1 MSPNAAPAS
10 HSGPQA
16 RQKGRADL
24 LSNTVQ
30 LVTFEMYGEAFALPI
45 LDVREIIL
53 PTAVTPVPQ
62 APAFV
67 EGVINLRGQI
77 IPVVDLR
84 KRFGLAPA
92 DSTEDRRIIV
102 VELGSNIV
110 IGLIVD
116 AVREVER
123 LPSDSIL
130 PPPALV
136 AGSIGS
142 EYIKG
147 ISNHED
153 KMIIHIDMRRVFNT
167 DEMTALEKTSG
178 EAA

>member
-1 MSPNAAPAS
+1 MQYAT
-10 HSGPQA
+10 
-16 RQKGRADL
+16 GRAGSKEATL
-24 LSNTVQ
+24 ASLQQ
-30 LVTFEMYGEAFALPI
+30 LVTFELFGEIFALPI
-45 LDVREIIL
+45 LDVREIIR
-53 PTAVTPVPQ
+53 PTAITPVPQ

-84 KRFGLAPA
+84 KRFGIAA
-92 DSTEDRRIIV
+92 ETATDDTRIIV
-102 VELGSNIV
+102 VDLSGQMV

-116 AVREVER
+116 SVREVER
-123 LPSDSIL
+123 IPMDTIT

-136 AGSIGS
+136 AGSVGA

-153 KMIIHIDMRRVFNT
+153 KMIVHIDMRKVFNPE
-167 DEMTALEKTSG
+167 EMGAL
-178 EAA
+178 AAAG